1 MLNSFMQIIR
11 VENLVKRFGGV
22 TAVSGISFGVEENT
36 IFGFLGP
43 NGAGKTTTINI
54 LCTLLA
60 PTSGR
65 AYLNGRDCYTESSE
79 VRKSIGIVFQD
90 SSLDKDLT
98 ARENLLFHA
107 YLYNVGKLKRKA
119 VVEEAL
125 HFAGLQERG
134 NDLVKTFSGGM
145 KRRLE
150 VARGLIHRPK
160 VLFLDE
166 PTIGLDPQ
174 SRANLW
180 EFIAELPKK
189 TDVTIFMTTHYM
201 EEAEVCHEIAIID
214 KGSIIARGTPQD
226 LKKTIGGDVIYLK
239 TDNNRKA
246 VEEIAKIFGVQAE
259 ERDGEIF
266 IPSLKGDA
274 FIPALIRELGER
286 VMSVRMQRPT
296 LNDVFLKL
304 TGKEIRPENVSA
316 GDDVREAVRSYRRRH
331 DRT

>member
-1 MLNSFMQIIR
+1 MQIIR
-11 VENLVKRFGGV
+11 VENLTRRFGNIL
-22 TAVSGISFGVEENT
+22 AVDNVSFEVEEGT

-54 LCTLLA
+54 LCTLLS
-60 PTSGR
+60 PTSGN
-65 AYLNGRDCYTESSE
+65 AFINGHDCNLESSE

-107 YLYNVGKLKRKA
+107 YLYNVDKSERKQRVEDALKF
-119 VVEEAL
+119 VDLV
-125 HFAGLQERG
+125 ERG
-134 NDLVKTFSGGM
+134 DDLIKKFSGGM

-166 PTIGLDPQ
+166 PTLGLDPQ
-174 SRANLW
+174 SRSNLW
-180 EFIAELPKK
+180 EFITELPKK
-189 TDVTIFMTTHYM
+189 HNVTVFMTTHYM
-201 EEAEVCHEIAIID
+201 EEAEVCDKIAIID
-214 KGSIIARGTPQD
+214 RGKIITSGTPAE
-226 LKKTIGGDVIYLK
+226 LKKLIGGDVIYLK
-239 TDNNRKA
+239 TADNKKA
-246 VEEIAKIFGVQAE
+246 IEDLKKILEVEVA

-266 IPSLKGDA
+266 ISALRGDVC
-274 FIPALIRELGER
+274 IPKIIREIGES
-286 VMSVRMQRPT
+286 VLSVRMQRPT

-304 TGKEIRPENVSA
+304 TGKEIRAETAAP
-316 GDDVREAVRSYRRRH
+316 GDDIKASVRSYRRRH